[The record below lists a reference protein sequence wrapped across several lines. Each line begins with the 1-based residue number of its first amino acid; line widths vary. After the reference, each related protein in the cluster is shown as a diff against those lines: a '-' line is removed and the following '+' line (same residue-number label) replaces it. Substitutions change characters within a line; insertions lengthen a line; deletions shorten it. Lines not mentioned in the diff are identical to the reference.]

1 MSNENKSVFKEF
13 NWNDSSIAFRWS
25 LIIGMT
31 LILIMIFLSVIGTER
46 DNIGLIMSLVVLI
59 LINATPALYKFLY
72 IGSNFE
78 NNKNED
84 NMYVEEIVL
93 KFLMCWFSVIFAIIL
108 LFTRI
113 DNNTL
118 LLIFTTFSSVV
129 VGAFTAYIMWK
140 YNEQF
145 KQIRNAIF
153 YTLFESL
160 RLSFEIIKN
169 AFNTVGTIF
178 KHTTEFVFN
187 IISKIFNYSNKR
199 K

>member
-1 MSNENKSVFKEF
+1 MSNENKSIFKEF

-72 IGSNFE
+72 ISSNFE

-84 NMYVEEIVL
+84 NIDVEEIVL
-93 KFLMCWFSVIFAIIL
+93 KFLMSWFSVIFAIIL
-108 LFTRI
+108 LFTKI

-118 LLIFTTFSSVV
+118 LLIFTSFSSVV

-169 AFNTVGTIF
+169 VFNTVGMIL

-187 IISKIFNYSNKR
+187 IISKIFNNNNK
-199 K
+199 KK